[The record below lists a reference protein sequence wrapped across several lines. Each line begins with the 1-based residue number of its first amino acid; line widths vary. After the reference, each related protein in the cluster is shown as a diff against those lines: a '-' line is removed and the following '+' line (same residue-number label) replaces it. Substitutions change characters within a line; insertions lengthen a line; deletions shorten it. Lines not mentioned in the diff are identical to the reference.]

1 MREKGCSPSVFCFIC
16 KQSKKKKTKRKF
28 DLFGLQTSNN
38 NKVLR
43 LLLLLLCGLWP
54 VVVAVVVGSVVV
66 VVANV
71 VVVVAIQAAV
81 SKHGS
86 AQTHFM
92 LSPKNTYNYN
102 GILPKSLH
110 THTHAH

>member
-1 MREKGCSPSVFCFIC
+1 M
-16 KQSKKKKTKRKF
+16 
-28 DLFGLQTSNN
+28 
-38 NKVLR
+38 
-43 LLLLLLCGLWP
+43 WA

-66 VVANV
+66 VVVAN
-71 VVVVAIQAAV
+71 VVVVAIQTAV

>member
-1 MREKGCSPSVFCFIC
+1 M
-16 KQSKKKKTKRKF
+16 
-28 DLFGLQTSNN
+28 
-38 NKVLR
+38 
-43 LLLLLLCGLWP
+43 WA
-54 VVVAVVVGSVVV
+54 VVVAVVVGSVVA
-66 VVANV
+66 VAN

-110 THTHAH
+110 THTHTHTSTTHTHTHFTHTHARTTHT